1 MRKYGREG
9 MFRYMERESECY
21 LKIYENIKSFEKSF
35 ENFHSQNMI
44 FFFNKIKHIHF
55 GV

>member
-1 MRKYGREG
+1 MG
-9 MFRYMERESECY
+9 ERECLDIERECY

-44 FFFNKIKHIHF
+44 FFNKIKHIHF

>member
-9 MFRYMERESECY
+9 MFRYIERECY

-44 FFFNKIKHIHF
+44 FFLIK
-55 GV
+55 